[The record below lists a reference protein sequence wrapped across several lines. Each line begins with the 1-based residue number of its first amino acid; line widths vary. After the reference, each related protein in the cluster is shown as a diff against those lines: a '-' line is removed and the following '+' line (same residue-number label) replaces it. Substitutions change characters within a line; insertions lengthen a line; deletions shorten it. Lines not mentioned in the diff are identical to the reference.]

1 MSSHPWVISPMLTA
15 RAVFCHSSFSHPQN
29 EKIAATHIQAL
40 HKSVNILNKEIF
52 CLLDCFFFLSLF
64 IQERGG
70 DCVKCHSKCS
80 NCVDFGAAL
89 KLFISSY
96 VWVSQDP
103 NTQSDLF
110 LIILMF
116 WLNVLWGG
124 NFVHL
129 LW

>member
-1 MSSHPWVISPMLTA
+1 M
-15 RAVFCHSSFSHPQN
+15 
-29 EKIAATHIQAL
+29 
-40 HKSVNILNKEIF
+40 
-52 CLLDCFFFLSLF
+52 
-64 IQERGG
+64 
-70 DCVKCHSKCS
+70 KCHSKCS
-80 NCVDFGAAL
+80 NCVDFGVAL
-89 KLFISSY
+89 KLFISAY